1 MKIYYDDS
9 HMGSGKTE
17 RAIREIVKS
26 QCKVLFI
33 TERIKS
39 FSELENRINL
49 GAGKYGT
56 APIIDK
62 VNCAQTDRLGSVSR
76 QIEALPERHQFNDH
90 VIVLAT
96 HAAMLRSDFSGFW
109 GWHIIVDEVPPFLD
123 FEEKRTHLD
132 AAFFQA
138 HYQLEAAA
146 EGWSFVKATR
156 TGPALSVADV
166 LADQSHDHLA
176 VFHRRVLEATP
187 ESSNRCV
194 LVNLPSW
201 DKMSD
206 RLLKWCW
213 ASAFSLR
220 ELEPFD
226 SVTLLGNRFRADVGS
241 LISQRLSQD
250 DIEWE
255 ALPPPPQGRHF
266 QFRPVHINYFSES
279 RTASRYLFES
289 KEGQAML
296 SEIGK
301 RLAKELRGTDH
312 IWTANG
318 RERGSAKAPTPK
330 ALLEG
335 VGMNIGK
342 YLTPRQAGTNNHSHV
357 SHAAAIYSA
366 KASPNLIALL
376 DVLDIDRRAW
386 ERSIEH
392 EAILQFVTRTS
403 VRDPDN
409 CSPVHLW
416 VFDRDQAIYLKRYF
430 DGLGFA
436 SATMSLVPDGPA
448 IPAKQKCGRKAKVY
462 TPHEIDERK
471 ANKTAKDRERK
482 RRYRA
487 RKKQEREAATA
498 QIDQAA

>member
-9 HMGSGKTE
+9 HTGSGKTE
-17 RAIREIVKS
+17 RVIRDIVENKS
-26 QCKVLFI
+26 KTLFI

-39 FSELENRINL
+39 FKELELRIKL
-49 GAGKYGT
+49 LAGVYGT

-76 QIEALPERHQFNDH
+76 QIEALPDRHRSNDH

-96 HAAMLRSDFSGFW
+96 HAGMLRSDFSDFA
-109 GWHIIVDEVPPFLD
+109 GWRIIVDEVPAFLD

-132 AAFFQA
+132 APFFQT
-138 HYQLEAAA
+138 HYQLDNVAD
-146 EGWSFVKATR
+146 GWCSVTTTPA
-156 TGPALSVADV
+156 GAALSVGDV
-166 LADQSHDHLA
+166 LDDQSHKHLA
-176 VFHRRVLEATP
+176 VFHRRVLEA
-187 ESSNRCV
+187 SRQGSHRIV

-206 RLLKWCW
+206 RKVQWCW
-213 ASAFSLR
+213 ASAFSLK

-241 LISQRLSQD
+241 LISERLSHS

-255 ALPPPPQGRHF
+255 ALPPPPQSRHF
-266 QFRPVHINYFSES
+266 QFRQVHINYFSES
-279 RTASRYLFES
+279 RAASRHLFES
-289 KEGQAML
+289 EQGQTML
-296 SEIGK
+296 SKIGI
-301 RLAKELRGTDH
+301 RLAQELAGSDH

-318 RERGSAKAPTPK
+318 RERGAAKVQHPK
-330 ALLEG
+330 GLLEG
-335 VGMNIGK
+335 AGMNISR
-342 YLTPRQAGTNNHSHV
+342 YLTPRQAGTNNHSKV

-366 KASPNLIALL
+366 KASPNLVAFL
-376 DVLDIDRRAW
+376 DVLGIDRRAW

-409 CSPVHLW
+409 CSPVRFW
-416 VFDRDQAIYLKRYF
+416 VFDRDQALYLKTYF

-436 SATMSLVPDGPA
+436 SATMSLVPDAPA

-462 TPHEIDERK
+462 SPNEIEERK
-471 ANKTAKDRERK
+471 AMKTAKDRERQ

-487 RKKQEREAATA
+487 GKKQKREAAA
-498 QIDQAA
+498 GEINKAA

>member
-1 MKIYYDDS
+1 MKIHYDDS
-9 HMGSGKTE
+9 HTGSGKTE
-17 RAIREIVKS
+17 RVIRDIVANK
-26 QCKVLFI
+26 CKTLFI

-39 FSELENRINL
+39 FKELELRMKL
-49 GAGKYGT
+49 LAGVYGT

-96 HAAMLRSDFSGFW
+96 HAGMLRSDFSDFA
-109 GWHIIVDEVPPFLD
+109 GWRIIVDEVPAFLD

-132 AAFFQA
+132 APFFQT
-138 HYQLEAAA
+138 HYQLDDVTDGWCSVTATAAGA
-146 EGWSFVKATR
+146 
-156 TGPALSVADV
+156 ALSVGDV
-166 LADQSHDHLA
+166 LDDQSHKHLA
-176 VFHRRVLEATP
+176 VFHRRVLEA
-187 ESSNRCV
+187 SRQGSHRIV

-206 RLLKWCW
+206 RKLKWCW

-241 LISQRLSQD
+241 LISQRLNQD

-255 ALPPPPQGRHF
+255 ALPPPTQSRHF
-266 QFRPVHINYFSES
+266 QFRPIHINYFSES
-279 RTASRYLFES
+279 RPASRYLFES
-289 KEGQAML
+289 KEGQAMMN
-296 SEIGK
+296 EIGK
-301 RLAKELRGTDH
+301 RLAQELCGTDH

-318 RERGSAKAPTPK
+318 REGSAKVPTLK

-366 KASPNLIALL
+366 KASPNLVALL
-376 DVLDIDRRAW
+376 DVLGIERRAW

-403 VRDPDN
+403 VRDPNN
-409 CSPVHLW
+409 CSPVRLW
-416 VFDRDQAIYLKRYF
+416 VFDRDQALYLKRYF

-448 IPAKQKCGRKAKVY
+448 IPAMQKCGRKVKVY

-471 ANKTAKDRERK
+471 AIKTAKDRERK

-487 RKKQEREAATA
+487 RKKQERDALAGETSKAA
-498 QIDQAA
+498 

>member
-39 FSELENRINL
+39 FAELENRINL

-166 LADQSHDHLA
+166 LADESHDHLA

-206 RLLKWCW
+206 RLVCPSSEH
-213 ASAFSLR
+213 SAQH
-220 ELEPFD
+220 
-226 SVTLLGNRFRADVGS
+226 GA
-241 LISQRLSQD
+241 
-250 DIEWE
+250 
-255 ALPPPPQGRHF
+255 
-266 QFRPVHINYFSES
+266 
-279 RTASRYLFES
+279 
-289 KEGQAML
+289 
-296 SEIGK
+296 
-301 RLAKELRGTDH
+301 
-312 IWTANG
+312 
-318 RERGSAKAPTPK
+318 
-330 ALLEG
+330 
-335 VGMNIGK
+335 
-342 YLTPRQAGTNNHSHV
+342 
-357 SHAAAIYSA
+357 
-366 KASPNLIALL
+366 
-376 DVLDIDRRAW
+376 
-386 ERSIEH
+386 
-392 EAILQFVTRTS
+392 
-403 VRDPDN
+403 
-409 CSPVHLW
+409 
-416 VFDRDQAIYLKRYF
+416 
-430 DGLGFA
+430 
-436 SATMSLVPDGPA
+436 
-448 IPAKQKCGRKAKVY
+448 
-462 TPHEIDERK
+462 
-471 ANKTAKDRERK
+471 
-482 RRYRA
+482 
-487 RKKQEREAATA
+487 
-498 QIDQAA
+498 

>member
-9 HMGSGKTE
+9 HTCSGKTE
-17 RAIREIVKS
+17 RVIRDIVENR
-26 QCKVLFI
+26 CKTLFI

-39 FSELENRINL
+39 FKELELRMNL
-49 GAGKYGT
+49 LAGVYGT

-76 QIEALPERHQFNDH
+76 QIEALPDRHRSNDH

-96 HAAMLRSDFSGFW
+96 HAGMLRSDFSDFA
-109 GWHIIVDEVPPFLD
+109 GWRIIVDEVPAFLD

-146 EGWSFVKATR
+146 DGWSFVKATHK
-156 TGPALSVADV
+156 GSALSVTDV

-206 RLLKWCW
+206 QKVQWCW
-213 ASAFSLR
+213 ASAFSLN

-241 LISQRLSQD
+241 LISEHLCRNN
-250 DIEWE
+250 IEWE
-255 ALPPPPQGRHF
+255 ALPPPPQSRHF

-279 RTASRYLFES
+279 RAASRHLFES
-289 KEGQAML
+289 EEGQAML
-296 SEIGK
+296 REIGM
-301 RLAKELRGTDH
+301 RLAQELPGSDH

-318 RERGSAKAPTPK
+318 RERGASKVQHPK
-330 ALLEG
+330 ALLESA
-335 VGMNIGK
+335 GMNISR
-342 YLTPRQAGTNNHSHV
+342 YLTPRQSGTNIHSKV

-366 KASPNLIALL
+366 KASPNLVALL
-376 DVLDIDRRAW
+376 DVLGIERRAW

-409 CSPVHLW
+409 CSPVRLW
-416 VFDRDQAIYLKRYF
+416 VFDRDQALYLKTYF

-448 IPAKQKCGRKAKVY
+448 IPAKQKCGRQAKVY
-462 TPHEIDERK
+462 SPNEIEERK
-471 ANKTAKDRERK
+471 AIKTAKDRERK
-482 RRYRA
+482 RRSRA
-487 RKKQEREAATA
+487 RKKQEREAAA
-498 QIDQAA
+498 GEINKAA